1 MRPDPCYPLG
11 AAPSQGE
18 EAEEHA
24 AEPAR
29 ADGEETA
36 ATAMRQPVLPTQ
48 TIADHEVA
56 HLPFR
61 SWCPFC
67 VRGRGQSQG
76 HFKVDRGDEQI
87 PLISVDY
94 GFLGTRDSPANE
106 LPILLIKDRLSKS
119 VWAHLS

>member
-1 MRPDPCYPLG
+1 MKPNQVYPLG
-11 AAPSQGE
+11 AAPAQAE

-24 AEPAR
+24 AAPAM

-48 TIADHEVA
+48 PMIDDHEVA

-76 HFKVDRGDEQI
+76 HFKIDKRRAD
-87 PLISVDY
+87 PLD
-94 GFLGTRDSPANE
+94 LGG
-106 LPILLIKDRLSKS
+106 LWLSRH
-119 VWAHLS
+119 A

>member
-1 MRPDPCYPLG
+1 MRPNPIYLLG
-11 AAPSQGE
+11 AVPAQGE
-18 EAEEHA
+18 EVEEHA
-24 AEPAR
+24 AAPAM

-48 TIADHEVA
+48 AMIDDHEVA

-76 HFKVDRGDEQI
+76 HFKVDKGDEQI
-87 PLISVDY
+87 PFYFGGLW
-94 GFLGTRDSPANE
+94 
-106 LPILLIKDRLSKS
+106 LSRH
-119 VWAHLS
+119 A